1 MINLNEENKQSN
13 TKKTLLTAALAIG
26 AASSMMLMHTQQ
38 ASADTVSDSTNT
50 YTVKSGDTLWGIS
63 NKYNIDLNAFE
74 ALNGKSET
82 NTLIKPGDVLKL
94 NVDANTNTAATQ
106 NTQATTATTVT
117 TPATDSTA
125 TNNTQ
130 QTAPTVTAAP
140 TTTQAA
146 TATTQTTYS
155 GDSAMQSI
163 RKNIEQGGSYE
174 WNGSNGYY
182 GAYQFAPSTWYAYAA
197 KAGVNPSDH
206 SAAAQDAVAN
216 AYASARYGGWQN
228 TPTTGGW

>member
-1 MINLNEENKQSN
+1 MINLNKENNQSN
-13 TKKTLLTAALAIG
+13 TKKTLLTAALTIG

-38 ASADTVSDSTNT
+38 ASADTVSDSTST
-50 YTVKSGDTLWGIS
+50 YTVESGDTLWGIS

-94 NVDANTNTAATQ
+94 NVDANTSTTTAETQ
-106 NTQATTATTVT
+106 NTQAITAPAPAPAPAQVQAPVQAPAAPAAPAQTT
-117 TPATDSTA
+117 TP
-125 TNNTQ
+125 
-130 QTAPTVTAAP
+130 
-140 TTTQAA
+140 TTRAN
-146 TATTQTTYS
+146 YS
-155 GDSAMQSI
+155 GDNYMQSI

-216 AYASARYGGWQN
+216 AYAALRYGGWQN
-228 TPTTGGW
+228 TPTKGGW

>member
-1 MINLNEENKQSN
+1 MINLNKENNQSN
-13 TKKTLLTAALAIG
+13 TKKTLLTAALALG

-38 ASADTVSDSTNT
+38 ASADTVSDSTST

-94 NVDANTNTAATQ
+94 NVDANTSTTTAETQ
-106 NTQATTATTVT
+106 NTQA
-117 TPATDSTA
+117 
-125 TNNTQ
+125 N
-130 QTAPTVTAAP
+130 TVTAPVADSNS
-140 TTTQAA
+140 TQQATTQSAPVTATPAA
-146 TATTQTTYS
+146 TAQTTTATTQTNYS
-155 GDSAMQSI
+155 GDTSMQSI

-216 AYASARYGGWQN
+216 AYAALRYGGWQN